1 MAKNTKGFPITH
13 VVGFIMSLVLTFA
26 AVAVALKTSLPV
38 KTIVWII
45 GTLAVIQAALQLYM
59 FMHMNE
65 GEDGKSQTVNVLYG
79 FFIAVVTVAGS
90 IWVMSFG
97 M

>member
-13 VVGFIMSLVLTFA
+13 VVGFITSLALTFA
-26 AVAVALKTSLPV
+26 AVAVAFKTSLPV
-38 KTIVWII
+38 KTIVWVI
-45 GTLAVIQAALQLYM
+45 GSLAVIQAGLQLYM

-65 GEDGKSQTVNVLYG
+65 GEDGKSQTINVLYG
-79 FFIAVVTVAGS
+79 FFIAVITVAGS